1 MRWGE
6 EKTGLDCSVEL
17 HFLLL
22 PVEAP
27 FASEFVGIMGVLLG
41 RDSQARDAEHGLGL
55 PVVLSSGAKQWSC
68 SGAAGIDSSIE

>member
-1 MRWGE
+1 M
-6 EKTGLDCSVEL
+6 EL

-27 FASEFVGIMGVLLG
+27 FASGFVGIMGVLLG
-41 RDSQARDAEHGLGL
+41 RDSQARDAEHGLGLGL